1 MYKKVFVSK
10 SNEATFVCPKCNKAK
25 TTVDVSKYKHV
36 QRRIKVK
43 SRCICG
49 YSWAS
54 LLDRRKF
61 FRLGTDISCACSKTG
76 LSSFFKYISMK
87 IVDLSPGGLKLE
99 SDEKEKD
106 RAHANFF
113 KSPFNVSFH
122 LGENKEDHIKKTVH
136 PIRITKTHVCAEF
149 DELERRN
156 STIIS
161 YILGYTR

>member
-10 SNEATFVCPKCNKAK
+10 SNKATFVCPKCNKSK
-25 TTVDVSKYKHV
+25 TVDVSKYKHV
-36 QRRIKVK
+36 QKRIKVK

-54 LLDRRKF
+54 LLDKRKF
-61 FRLGTDISCACSKTG
+61 YRLETDIPCACSKSG
-76 LSSFFKYISMK
+76 IISSFKNISMK

-99 SDEKEKD
+99 SDNKEKD

-113 KSPFNVSFH
+113 KTPFNVSFH

-136 PIRITKTHVCAEF
+136 PIRITQNHVCAEF
-149 DELERRN
+149 DELERGN
-156 STIIS
+156 STLMS
-161 YILGYTR
+161 YMLGYTR